1 MEVDSAVNFMLH
13 HIRLRRPWIS
23 SFQIR
28 SAERKMREILEVN
41 QKINMKHGCREG
53 SIGKQVKQAL
63 HECGIH
69 RAFSKEF
76 CMWINPGEVYFR
88 VEKHGKKFTV
98 FKSGDKEWRRGDPIY
113 GRRNGC
119 FSWF

>member
-1 MEVDSAVNFMLH
+1 
-13 HIRLRRPWIS
+13 
-23 SFQIR
+23 
-28 SAERKMREILEVN
+28 
-41 QKINMKHGCREG
+41 MKHGCREG